1 MLIAGLPAV
10 LVAAFG
16 AGVVDAMVGGGGLI
30 MVPALFAAF
39 PRELP
44 ASVLGTGKIAGI
56 FGTATAV
63 ARYARSVRIQWR
75 LLLPAAGLALISSI
89 VGAHIVTRV
98 PVQTFRPLVPM
109 LLSIVAVYTFMHRD
123 FGERHAPRAMTGGRW
138 WLAVCMIVAI
148 GFYDG
153 FFGPGTGSFFMFMFV
168 RVFGFDFLNAA
179 ASARLMNVATN
190 GAALV
195 LFASRVE
202 LFWMYGLSMA
212 VCNVAGSLLGTR
224 LALKQGARFVRVV
237 FLVVVATLIAKTAWD
252 AVSGWRH
259 SV

>member
-1 MLIAGLPAV
+1 MLIASLPAV
-10 LVAAFG
+10 LAAAFA
-16 AGVVDAMVGGGGLI
+16 AGFIDAMVGGGGLI
-30 MVPALFAAF
+30 MVPALFAVF

-44 ASVLGTGKIAGI
+44 ASVLGTGKVASIC
-56 FGTATAV
+56 GTATAV
-63 ARYARSVRIQWR
+63 ARYARSVPIRWR

-89 VGAHIVTRV
+89 IGAYIVTRV
-98 PVQTFRPLVPM
+98 PVQTFRPLVPL
-109 LLSIVAVYTFMHRD
+109 LLSIVAAYTFMHRD
-123 FGERHAPRAMTGGRW
+123 FGEQHAPLVMTGGRW
-138 WLAVCMIVAI
+138 CLAVFIIVAI

-202 LFWMYGLSMA
+202 LFWLYGLSMA

-224 LALKQGARFVRVV
+224 LAVKRGARFVRLV
-237 FLVVVATLIAKTAWD
+237 FLAVVAALIAKTAWD
-252 AVSGWRH
+252 SMQA
-259 SV
+259 